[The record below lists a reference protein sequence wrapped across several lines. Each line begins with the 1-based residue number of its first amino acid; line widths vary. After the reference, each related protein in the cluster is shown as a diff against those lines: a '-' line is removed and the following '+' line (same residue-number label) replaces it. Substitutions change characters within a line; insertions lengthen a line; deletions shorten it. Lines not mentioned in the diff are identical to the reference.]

1 MADRSWMFCP
11 TTGALLELDA
21 DRNVA
26 WCPVSGHEQDLDGE
40 SGEGIGAAAAGGRRR
55 RLASARSL
63 LAPLTMRST
72 HTHTHSHRAGQRT
85 HRQQDGHG
93 GAGSERAERRGERET
108 RERRGP
114 LPARSSPDPDRAHS
128 KKKTLSFRTPSHQD
142 YRRRY
147 KLEPLVDPAQDAAAV
162 STARIRSTVD
172 EACVKCGHVGLDFYT
187 MQLRSAD
194 EGSTVFYECRACGH
208 KWNQNN

>member
-1 MADRSWMFCP
+1 MEVREARERS
-11 TTGALLELDA
+11 G
-21 DRNVA
+21 
-26 WCPVSGHEQDLDGE
+26 
-40 SGEGIGAAAAGGRRR
+40 
-55 RLASARSL
+55 
-63 LAPLTMRST
+63 
-72 HTHTHSHRAGQRT
+72 
-85 HRQQDGHG
+85 
-93 GAGSERAERRGERET
+93 GERERQE
-108 RERRGP
+108 REGDRS
-114 LPARSSPDPDRAHS
+114 LPAPPPTPTARARAL